1 MLQIE
6 TTDVI
11 ANDPYILRNH
21 LGSFECRLC
30 LTLHSTE
37 NSYLVHTSGKKHQT
51 NLQKRKL
58 REKNDMVANHPQEK
72 SKTHKRAERIGQP
85 GYKIVR

>member
-1 MLQIE
+1 MASAADLEGQRRRRLKALQTEIASE
-6 TTDVI
+6 TL

-51 NLQKRKL
+51 NLQKRKQK
-58 REKNDMVANHPQEK
+58 EH
-72 SKTHKRAERIGQP
+72 
-85 GYKIVR
+85 

>member
-1 MLQIE
+1 MASASDLEGQRRKRLAALQNEIAAE
-6 TTDVI
+6 TL
-11 ANDPYILRNH
+11 ANDPYIIRNH

-51 NLQKRKL
+51 NLQKRKQK
-58 REKNDMVANHPQEK
+58 EQSQIKDV
-72 SKTHKRAERIGQP
+72 
-85 GYKIVR
+85 